1 MRYTMNIDIKH
12 LDGKPEIVGHLKES
26 PVFKVKTKGGLCLL
40 VTQKSGKF
48 ETLAASPHIKISKKI
63 AKKYE
68 PEISWLDLAK
78 SEENVSEEDFNK
90 YDQLT
95 QQFRK

>member
-1 MRYTMNIDIKH
+1 MNIDIKH
-12 LDGKPEIVGHLKES
+12 LDGKPEIVGHLNENPIYKL
-26 PVFKVKTKGGLCLL
+26 KTKGGLCLIIAKMGGR
-40 VTQKSGKF
+40 V

-63 AKKYE
+63 AKKYA
-68 PEISWLDLAK
+68 PDISWIDLAK

-90 YDQLT
+90 YDTLT